1 MGLNPK
7 IWGPHYWFMIHT
19 IALNYPHSPNDTTKK
34 KYYDF
39 IYSLPL
45 FIPVNDIAAEFSK
58 LLDLYPVA
66 PYLDSRDAFIR
77 WTHFIHNKINT
88 KLEKPE
94 LSLHDFYAQYYEEY
108 KPKTQQTIE
117 QYRLKQKLI
126 YVVIVLGL
134 GGAIY
139 YLYDK

>member
-19 IALNYPHSPNDTTKK
+19 IALNYPHHPNDTTKK

-94 LSLHDFYAQYYEEY
+94 LSLHDFYAQYYEKY
-108 KPKTQQTIE
+108 KPKTEQTIE
-117 QYRLKQKLI
+117 HYRLKQKLI

>member
-94 LSLHDFYAQYYEEY
+94 LSLHDFYAQYYEAY

-117 QYRLKQKLI
+117 HYKLKQKLI